1 MGIKIMVVDDD
12 DAVRKSVAAALKI
25 KGGYDVLE
33 AEDGLAALDLVQ
45 QQHPDLIISDVVM
58 NNLNGFGLLETLKEY
73 PETAD
78 IPVILMTMQALRK
91 KEWNKGA
98 AVEYLAKGFTISELL
113 EKVNSILKIEQVS

>member
-33 AEDGLAALDLVQ
+33 ADDGLAALDLVQ

-58 NNLNGFGLLETLKEY
+58 NNLDGFRLLETLKEY